1 VWKILYYFKTKIKYN
16 IYIYVNHVKIK
27 MEYNGGVVK
36 SEAIMFEI
44 IKLFIWE
51 HDVIVFFKYFKL
63 FILFK
68 INLFYIF
75 RLF

>member
-1 VWKILYYFKTKIKYN
+1 
-16 IYIYVNHVKIK
+16 